1 MLTRERRGV
10 RSGSVP
16 PARSPSPVL
25 DPREDKRG
33 PCTGQGASQPEGLR
47 PPQHPP
53 GKRETGN
60 NEGWHRLDIPLGTER
75 TKRLQ
80 QFVGHFPSR
89 KLSVI
94 QHTNQQI
101 AGLEVS
107 RKVIRKRADCL

>member
-1 MLTRERRGV
+1 MSESAFSQDPFLLLACRRP
-10 RSGSVP
+10 SWPHAKINAALVP
-16 PARSPSPVL
+16 N
-25 DPREDKRG
+25 G
-33 PCTGQGASQPEGLR
+33 GQVSWKDFDHR
-47 PPQHPP
+47 NIPP
-53 GKRETGN
+53 GERKTGN

-80 QFVGHFPSR
+80 QFVDHFQSR